1 MSADEPIF
9 EKTYLI
15 SVEAPMRLGMDDLSK
30 LVEVVADAAY
40 EWAEAHKGRDWD
52 LFIGG
57 LPKDDVMHSV
67 EAAHAR
73 ACDEID
79 RLRKRI
85 AELEGERD
93 S

>member
-15 SVEAPMRLGMDDLSK
+15 SVEAPMRLGMDDLGK